1 MPESVTASSSQRS
14 SVAVVEPGAGAGE
27 IVPRRGKRGPRSD
40 KPERILAFLRGFFT
54 DHHYPPSVRDIVEGC
69 KLSSTSVADYN
80 LKILEREGYIRRDRE
95 RARTI
100 SLIEQEPASAV
111 PAAPAASLAP
121 AQLSAGVAALGVPL
135 LGTIAAG
142 TRSLVPDGTDI
153 AHAES
158 RISVTTDMLAG
169 RDPERV
175 FALTVSGDSMIDALI
190 ADRDTVILEEAP
202 AVSNGEM
209 AAVWLRDENICTLK
223 RLFYEAGQVRL
234 QPENP
239 TMAPIYTDE
248 SNMQVQGR
256 VVSVIRHPR

>member
-1 MPESVTASSSQRS
+1 MPESVTATSSPAGA
-14 SVAVVEPGAGAGE
+14 VAVAEPGAKPGAEPGAKG

-40 KPERILAFLRGFFT
+40 KPERILAFLRRFFD

-100 SLIEQEPASAV
+100 SLVERESEP
-111 PAAPAASLAP
+111 LAP
-121 AQLSAGVAALGVPL
+121 AQLQAGVAALGVPL

-190 ADRDTVILEEAP
+190 ADRDTVILEAAP
-202 AVSNGEM
+202 VVNNGEM
-209 AAVWLRDENICTLK
+209 AAVWLREENICTLK
-223 RLFYEAGQVRL
+223 RLFYEGGQVRL